1 MTRRIDV
8 DRLSFQLVFALIAGI
23 GLFFLVFPSILVLI
37 ISFTSEQT
45 LRFPP
50 PGFSLQWYV
59 ALLEAYEIQDAAW
72 VSFKVALITTVFSLL
87 LGVSAALAIG
97 RSQAAWAR
105 ALDMIFMSPLLLP
118 ALAFGFA
125 MLMMFSLLGFR
136 PSVTTLSIGHI
147 VVCVPFVLRTTIA
160 SLSQL
165 DPAVLE
171 SSYSLGAGRLYTFRR
186 ITLPLIKRGV
196 AAGGF
201 IAFMSSFDNVPVS
214 LFLQD
219 ARTQVLPIHLWDII
233 HSELDARA
241 ASASGALIIFTLVLM
256 IVMERLS
263 GVSKFLR

>member
-1 MTRRIDV
+1 MRSRLDA
-8 DRLSFQLVFALIAGI
+8 DRFTFFFVFAVIAGVGI
-23 GLFFLVFPSILVLI
+23 FFLVFPSILVLI
-37 ISFTSEQT
+37 ISFTTEET

-59 ALLEAYEIQDAAW
+59 ALLEAFEIQDAAW
-72 VSFKVALITTVFSLL
+72 VSFKVALITTVFSVLF
-87 LGVSAALAIG
+87 GVAGALAIG
-97 RSQAAWAR
+97 RSKAGWAR
-105 ALDMIFMSPLLLP
+105 ALDMVFMSPLLLP

-125 MLMMFSLLGFR
+125 VLMMFSLLGFR
-136 PSVTTLSIGHI
+136 PSVMTLSIGHI

-160 SLSQL
+160 SLAQL
-165 DPAVLE
+165 DPAMLE
-171 SSYSLGAGRLYTFRR
+171 SSYSLGAGPVYTFRR

-196 AAGGF
+196 MAGGF

-241 ASASGALIIFTLVLM
+241 ASTSGALILITLALM
-256 IVMERLS
+256 LVMERFS
-263 GVSKFLR
+263 GVTRFMR

>member
-1 MTRRIDV
+1 MRRRFDA
-8 DRLSFQLVFALIAGI
+8 DRFSFYFVFALLAGI
-23 GLFFLVFPSILVLI
+23 TLFLLVFPSILVVI
-37 ISFTSEQT
+37 ISFTSEET
-45 LRFPP
+45 LKFPP
-50 PGFSLQWYV
+50 PGFSWRWYIE
-59 ALLEAYEIQDAAW
+59 LLDAFEIQDAAW
-72 VSFKVALITTVFSLL
+72 VSFKVAMITTIVSVI
-87 LGVSAALAIG
+87 LGVAGSLAIG
-97 RSQAAWAR
+97 RSQAGWAR
-105 ALDMIFMSPLLLP
+105 ALDMVFMSPLLLP

-125 MLMMFSLLGFR
+125 TLMLFSLMGFQA
-136 PSVTTLSIGHI
+136 SILTLSIGHI

-165 DPAVLE
+165 DPSMLE
-171 SSYSLGAGRLYTFRR
+171 SSYSLGAGPLYTFRK

-196 AAGGF
+196 AAGAF

-241 ASASGALIIFTLVLM
+241 ASASGVLIVISLILM

-263 GVSKFLR
+263 GVTRFMR